1 MLELRDVSKSFG
13 ATPVLKGISLSLRD
27 GETTVV
33 LGPSGSGKSTLLRT
47 MNLLEIPE
55 SGSLSI
61 NGDSVTFGGT
71 LTRKQ
76 VSAIRRRSAMVFQ
89 GYNLFP
95 HQSVRDNVAVP
106 PVLNGKTDRAT
117 ARARAEELLDKVG
130 MAHRLDEYP
139 DNLSGGQQQ
148 RVAIARALAAE
159 PDYLLFDEP
168 TSALDPELE
177 AEVLLGVLADLDRVL
192 ADVVREVA
200 RAPRQGRVARG
211 VHGGDHHAAQQ
222 GHVLQQ
228 ARAAGLLAL
237 GGARVRGAVLGVAVE
252 GGGAQ
257 QHGGGQ
263 PGQLAHGQQGR
274 GGHLGCGETLRHHGA
289 VGGHGAQLRRGA
301 LHGLQHGIQ
310 LPGRGGRVAER
321 VHTSGDEAG
330 GEQRAGETTNNAHG
344 SPP

>member
-13 ATPVLKGISLSLRD
+13 DTPVLKGISLSLRD

-71 LTRKQ
+71 LTRRQ

-106 PVLNGKTDRAT
+106 PVLNGKTDRAA
-117 ARARAEELLDKVG
+117 ARVRAEELLDKVG

-139 DNLSGGQQQ
+139 DNLSGGQEQ
-148 RVAIARALAAE
+148 RVAIARALAVE

-177 AEVLLGVLADLDRVL
+177 AEVIKVMVELARERRSLVVVTHNIGFARRVADRIVFLADGGVGFDG
-192 ADVVREVA
+192 
-200 RAPRQGRVARG
+200 APEDFFASGNERIRRYLNVF
-211 VHGGDHHAAQQ
+211 D
-222 GHVLQQ
+222 
-228 ARAAGLLAL
+228 
-237 GGARVRGAVLGVAVE
+237 AV
-252 GGGAQ
+252 
-257 QHGGGQ
+257 
-263 PGQLAHGQQGR
+263 
-274 GGHLGCGETLRHHGA
+274 
-289 VGGHGAQLRRGA
+289 
-301 LHGLQHGIQ
+301 
-310 LPGRGGRVAER
+310 
-321 VHTSGDEAG
+321 
-330 GEQRAGETTNNAHG
+330 
-344 SPP
+344 

>member
-13 ATPVLKGISLSLRD
+13 DTPVLKGISLSLRD

-61 NGDSVTFGGT
+61 NGDSVTFGGA
-71 LTRKQ
+71 LTRRQ

-148 RVAIARALAAE
+148 RVAIARALAVE

-177 AEVLLGVLADLDRVL
+177 AEVIKVMVELARERRSLVVVTHNIGFARRVADRIVFLADGGVGFDG
-192 ADVVREVA
+192 
-200 RAPRQGRVARG
+200 APEDFFASGNERIRRYLNVF
-211 VHGGDHHAAQQ
+211 D
-222 GHVLQQ
+222 
-228 ARAAGLLAL
+228 
-237 GGARVRGAVLGVAVE
+237 AV
-252 GGGAQ
+252 
-257 QHGGGQ
+257 
-263 PGQLAHGQQGR
+263 
-274 GGHLGCGETLRHHGA
+274 
-289 VGGHGAQLRRGA
+289 
-301 LHGLQHGIQ
+301 
-310 LPGRGGRVAER
+310 
-321 VHTSGDEAG
+321 
-330 GEQRAGETTNNAHG
+330 
-344 SPP
+344 

>member
-13 ATPVLKGISLSLRD
+13 DTPVLKDISLSLRD

-71 LTRKQ
+71 LTRRQ

-148 RVAIARALAAE
+148 RVAIARALAVE

-177 AEVLLGVLADLDRVL
+177 AEVIKVMVELARERRSLVVVTHNIGFARRVADRIVFLADGGVGFDG
-192 ADVVREVA
+192 
-200 RAPRQGRVARG
+200 APEDFFASGNERIRRYLNVF
-211 VHGGDHHAAQQ
+211 D
-222 GHVLQQ
+222 
-228 ARAAGLLAL
+228 
-237 GGARVRGAVLGVAVE
+237 AV
-252 GGGAQ
+252 
-257 QHGGGQ
+257 
-263 PGQLAHGQQGR
+263 
-274 GGHLGCGETLRHHGA
+274 
-289 VGGHGAQLRRGA
+289 
-301 LHGLQHGIQ
+301 
-310 LPGRGGRVAER
+310 
-321 VHTSGDEAG
+321 
-330 GEQRAGETTNNAHG
+330 
-344 SPP
+344 

>member
-13 ATPVLKGISLSLRD
+13 DTPVLKDISLSLRD

-95 HQSVRDNVAVP
+95 HQSVRDNVAMP

-148 RVAIARALAAE
+148 RVAIARALAVE

-177 AEVLLGVLADLDRVL
+177 AEVIKVMVELARERRSLVVVTHNIGFARRVADRIVFLADGGVGFDG
-192 ADVVREVA
+192 
-200 RAPRQGRVARG
+200 APEDFFASGNERIRRYLNVF
-211 VHGGDHHAAQQ
+211 D
-222 GHVLQQ
+222 
-228 ARAAGLLAL
+228 
-237 GGARVRGAVLGVAVE
+237 AV
-252 GGGAQ
+252 
-257 QHGGGQ
+257 
-263 PGQLAHGQQGR
+263 
-274 GGHLGCGETLRHHGA
+274 
-289 VGGHGAQLRRGA
+289 
-301 LHGLQHGIQ
+301 
-310 LPGRGGRVAER
+310 
-321 VHTSGDEAG
+321 
-330 GEQRAGETTNNAHG
+330 
-344 SPP
+344 

>member
-13 ATPVLKGISLSLRD
+13 DTPVLKGISLSLRD

-71 LTRKQ
+71 LTRRQ

-95 HQSVRDNVAVP
+95 HQSVRDNVAMP
-106 PVLNGKTDRAT
+106 PVLNGKTDRAA

-148 RVAIARALAAE
+148 RVAIARALAVE

-177 AEVLLGVLADLDRVL
+177 AEVIKVMVELARERRSLVVVTHNIGFARRVADRIVFLADGGVGFDG
-192 ADVVREVA
+192 
-200 RAPRQGRVARG
+200 APEDFFASGNERIRRYLNVF
-211 VHGGDHHAAQQ
+211 D
-222 GHVLQQ
+222 
-228 ARAAGLLAL
+228 
-237 GGARVRGAVLGVAVE
+237 AV
-252 GGGAQ
+252 
-257 QHGGGQ
+257 
-263 PGQLAHGQQGR
+263 
-274 GGHLGCGETLRHHGA
+274 
-289 VGGHGAQLRRGA
+289 
-301 LHGLQHGIQ
+301 
-310 LPGRGGRVAER
+310 
-321 VHTSGDEAG
+321 
-330 GEQRAGETTNNAHG
+330 
-344 SPP
+344 

>member
-13 ATPVLKGISLSLRD
+13 DTPVLKGISLSLRD

-71 LTRKQ
+71 LTRRQ

-148 RVAIARALAAE
+148 RVAIARALAVE

-177 AEVLLGVLADLDRVL
+177 AEVIKVMVELARERRSLVVVTHNIGFARRVADRIVFLADGGVGFDG
-192 ADVVREVA
+192 
-200 RAPRQGRVARG
+200 APEDFFASGNERIRRYLNVF
-211 VHGGDHHAAQQ
+211 D
-222 GHVLQQ
+222 
-228 ARAAGLLAL
+228 
-237 GGARVRGAVLGVAVE
+237 AV
-252 GGGAQ
+252 
-257 QHGGGQ
+257 
-263 PGQLAHGQQGR
+263 
-274 GGHLGCGETLRHHGA
+274 
-289 VGGHGAQLRRGA
+289 
-301 LHGLQHGIQ
+301 
-310 LPGRGGRVAER
+310 
-321 VHTSGDEAG
+321 
-330 GEQRAGETTNNAHG
+330 
-344 SPP
+344 

>member
-13 ATPVLKGISLSLRD
+13 DTPVLKGISLSLRD

-71 LTRKQ
+71 LTRRQ

-95 HQSVRDNVAVP
+95 HQSVRDNVAMP

-148 RVAIARALAAE
+148 RVAIARALAVE

-177 AEVLLGVLADLDRVL
+177 AEVIKVMVELARERRSLVVVTHNIGFARRVADRIVFLADGGVGFDGAPEDFFASGNKRIRRYLDVF
-192 ADVVREVA
+192 D
-200 RAPRQGRVARG
+200 
-211 VHGGDHHAAQQ
+211 
-222 GHVLQQ
+222 
-228 ARAAGLLAL
+228 
-237 GGARVRGAVLGVAVE
+237 AV
-252 GGGAQ
+252 
-257 QHGGGQ
+257 
-263 PGQLAHGQQGR
+263 
-274 GGHLGCGETLRHHGA
+274 
-289 VGGHGAQLRRGA
+289 
-301 LHGLQHGIQ
+301 
-310 LPGRGGRVAER
+310 
-321 VHTSGDEAG
+321 
-330 GEQRAGETTNNAHG
+330 
-344 SPP
+344 

>member
-71 LTRKQ
+71 LTRRQ

-148 RVAIARALAAE
+148 RVAIARALAVE

-177 AEVLLGVLADLDRVL
+177 AEVIKVMVELARERRSLVVVTHNIGFARRVADRIVFLADGGVGFDG
-192 ADVVREVA
+192 APEDFVA
-200 RAPRQGRVARG
+200 SGNERIRRYLNVF
-211 VHGGDHHAAQQ
+211 D
-222 GHVLQQ
+222 
-228 ARAAGLLAL
+228 
-237 GGARVRGAVLGVAVE
+237 AV
-252 GGGAQ
+252 
-257 QHGGGQ
+257 
-263 PGQLAHGQQGR
+263 
-274 GGHLGCGETLRHHGA
+274 
-289 VGGHGAQLRRGA
+289 
-301 LHGLQHGIQ
+301 
-310 LPGRGGRVAER
+310 
-321 VHTSGDEAG
+321 
-330 GEQRAGETTNNAHG
+330 
-344 SPP
+344 

>member
-13 ATPVLKGISLSLRD
+13 DTPVLKDISLSLRD

-71 LTRKQ
+71 LTRRQ

-95 HQSVRDNVAVP
+95 HQSVRDNVAMP

-148 RVAIARALAAE
+148 RVAIARALAVE

-177 AEVLLGVLADLDRVL
+177 AEVIKVMVELARERRSLVVVTHNIGFARRVADRIVFLAD
-192 ADVVREVA
+192 
-200 RAPRQGRVARG
+200 GG
-211 VHGGDHHAAQQ
+211 VGFDGTPEDFFAS
-222 GHVLQQ
+222 GNERIRRYLNVFD
-228 ARAAGLLAL
+228 
-237 GGARVRGAVLGVAVE
+237 AV
-252 GGGAQ
+252 
-257 QHGGGQ
+257 
-263 PGQLAHGQQGR
+263 
-274 GGHLGCGETLRHHGA
+274 
-289 VGGHGAQLRRGA
+289 
-301 LHGLQHGIQ
+301 
-310 LPGRGGRVAER
+310 
-321 VHTSGDEAG
+321 
-330 GEQRAGETTNNAHG
+330 
-344 SPP
+344 

>member
-13 ATPVLKGISLSLRD
+13 DTPVLKDISLSLRD

-71 LTRKQ
+71 LTRRQ

-95 HQSVRDNVAVP
+95 HQSVRDNVAMP
-106 PVLNGKTDRAT
+106 PVLNGKTDRAA

-148 RVAIARALAAE
+148 RVAIARALAVE

-177 AEVLLGVLADLDRVL
+177 AEVIKVMVELARERRSLVVVTHNIGFARRVADRIVFLADGGVGFDG
-192 ADVVREVA
+192 
-200 RAPRQGRVARG
+200 APEDFFASGNERIRRYLNVF
-211 VHGGDHHAAQQ
+211 D
-222 GHVLQQ
+222 
-228 ARAAGLLAL
+228 
-237 GGARVRGAVLGVAVE
+237 AV
-252 GGGAQ
+252 
-257 QHGGGQ
+257 
-263 PGQLAHGQQGR
+263 
-274 GGHLGCGETLRHHGA
+274 
-289 VGGHGAQLRRGA
+289 
-301 LHGLQHGIQ
+301 
-310 LPGRGGRVAER
+310 
-321 VHTSGDEAG
+321 
-330 GEQRAGETTNNAHG
+330 
-344 SPP
+344 

>member
-71 LTRKQ
+71 LTRRQ

-95 HQSVRDNVAVP
+95 HQSVRDNVAMP

-148 RVAIARALAAE
+148 RVAIARALAVE

-177 AEVLLGVLADLDRVL
+177 AEVIKVMVELARERRSLVVVTHNIGFARRVADRIVFLADGGVGFDG
-192 ADVVREVA
+192 
-200 RAPRQGRVARG
+200 APEDFFASGNERIRRYLNVF
-211 VHGGDHHAAQQ
+211 D
-222 GHVLQQ
+222 
-228 ARAAGLLAL
+228 
-237 GGARVRGAVLGVAVE
+237 AV
-252 GGGAQ
+252 
-257 QHGGGQ
+257 
-263 PGQLAHGQQGR
+263 
-274 GGHLGCGETLRHHGA
+274 
-289 VGGHGAQLRRGA
+289 
-301 LHGLQHGIQ
+301 
-310 LPGRGGRVAER
+310 
-321 VHTSGDEAG
+321 
-330 GEQRAGETTNNAHG
+330 
-344 SPP
+344 